1 MMKINPNS
9 PTTVYFSDQLVT
21 VSLEIFLRNSIDI
34 LTKHGINV
42 KLLQYANDI
51 WLRDFMPIQV
61 GPDQFVQFSLT
72 KDYYYQNDRHKWT
85 NPAHICK
92 SLGIGPFIPTYNGQ
106 PIYLDGGNVIRGYD
120 KAIITE
126 KVFSDNRIPR
136 EDLTHILT
144 EVLQVNQVV
153 FIPVE
158 PGDDTGHADGMV
170 RFVNER
176 TVVANDY
183 SGIEVSKRFK
193 GRFYGTLAD
202 GGLDVLPVPYH
213 PVNKRVDGLWVALG
227 CYINFLHTDNQIFMP
242 TFNNKVEDDIA
253 LARFEEIFGSGN
265 VIPMPASDVAMGGG
279 VLNCLT
285 WEISS

>member
-1 MMKINPNS
+1 MP
-9 PTTVYFSDQLVT
+9 VV
-21 VSLEIFLRNSIDI
+21 FLDF
-34 LTKHGINV
+34 T
-42 KLLQYANDI
+42 NDI

-85 NPAHICK
+85 NPAPICK
-92 SLGIGPFIPTYNGQ
+92 SLGIDPLIPIYNGH
-106 PIYLDGGNVIRGYD
+106 PIYLDGGNVIRGYGR
-120 KAIITE
+120 AIITE

-153 FIPVE
+153 VIPVE

-193 GRFYGTLAD
+193 DRLYGVLGD
-202 GGLDVLPVPYH
+202 SGLDVLPVPYH
-213 PVNKRVDGLWVALG
+213 PVNMRVGGLWVALG
-227 CYINFLHTDNQIFMP
+227 CYINFLEVDKKIFMP
-242 TFNNKVEDDIA
+242 TFDNKLEDDIA

-265 VIPMPASDVAMGGG
+265 VIPVPSKEVAMGGG

-285 WEISS
+285 WEIIS

>member
-1 MMKINPNS
+1 ML
-9 PTTVYFSDQLVT
+9 FLSDL
-21 VSLEIFLRNSIDI
+21 
-34 LTKHGINV
+34 INV
-42 KLLQYANDI
+42 SHPNFAYTLKEQLNFQGFKFGYLPFTNDI

-61 GPDQFVQFSLT
+61 GPNQFVQFSLT

-85 NPAHICK
+85 NPAPICK
-92 SLGIGPFIPTYNGQ
+92 SLRVEPVIPTYYGQ
-106 PIYLDGGNVIRGYD
+106 PIYLDGGNVIRGYG

-136 EDLTHILT
+136 ENLTNILID
-144 EVLQVNQVV
+144 VLKVKQVV

-170 RFVNER
+170 RFVDER

-193 GRFYGTLAD
+193 DRFYGVLGD
-202 GGLDVLPVPYH
+202 SGLDVLPVPYH
-213 PVNKRVDGLWVALG
+213 PVNKRMDGLWVAIG
-227 CYINFLHTDNQIFMP
+227 CYINFLEADSKIFMP
-242 TFNNKVEDDIA
+242 TFDNKVEDDNA

-265 VIPMPASDVAMGGG
+265 VIPVPSKEVAMGGG

-285 WEISS
+285 WDVEQI

>member
-1 MMKINPNS
+1 LIITYPNFFELFVKSINSKQYN
-9 PTTVYFSDQLVT
+9 
-21 VSLEIFLRNSIDI
+21 
-34 LTKHGINV
+34 INV
-42 KLLQYANDI
+42 LRTTNDI

-72 KDYYYQNDRHKWT
+72 KDYYQQKDRHKWT
-85 NPAHICK
+85 NPAPICR
-92 SLGIGPFIPTYNGQ
+92 SLGIDPVIPTYNGL

-144 EVLQVNQVV
+144 DVLQVNQVV

-170 RFVNER
+170 RIVDKN

-183 SGIEVSKRFK
+183 LRIEVSKKFK
-193 GRFYGTLAD
+193 DRFYGTLAD
-202 GGLDVLPVPYH
+202 SGLNILPVPYH
-213 PVNKRVDGLWVALG
+213 PINKRMDGLWVANG
-227 CYINFLHTDNQIFMP
+227 CYINFLEVDSKIFMP
-242 TFNNKVEDDIA
+242 TFDNKVEDDNA

-265 VIPMPASDVAMGGG
+265 VIPVPSKEVAMGGG

-285 WEISS
+285 WEICTL

>member
-1 MMKINPNS
+1 MLE
-9 PTTVYFSDQLVT
+9 FSQGTIIPKLQDW
-21 VSLEIFLRNSIDI
+21 FLQFEELLRLN
-34 LTKHGINV
+34 NV
-42 KLLQYANDI
+42 KFHLLLETNDI

-61 GPDQFVQFSLT
+61 GPDQFVQFSIT

-85 NPAHICK
+85 NPAPICK
-92 SLGIGPFIPTYNGQ
+92 SLGIYPIIPTCNGQ
-106 PIYLDGGNVIRGYD
+106 PIYLDGGNVIRGYG

-136 EDLTHILT
+136 EDLSHILT

-170 RFVNER
+170 RFVDEQ
-176 TVVANDY
+176 TVIANDY

-193 GRFYGTLAD
+193 DKFYGILSD
-202 GGLDVLPVPYH
+202 SGLDVLPVPYH
-213 PVNKRVDGLWVALG
+213 PLNNRVDGLWVALG
-227 CYINFLHTDNQIFMP
+227 CYINFLQVDKKIFMP
-242 TFNNKVEDDIA
+242 TFDNKVEDDNA
-253 LARFEEIFGSGN
+253 LVRFEEIFGSGN
-265 VIPMPASDVAMGGG
+265 VIPVPSKEVAMGGG

-285 WEISS
+285 WEVGW